1 MRVTRGPATS
11 AVKDAG
17 AGGPCDFVGDTVALA
32 CAVAP
37 PAPVT
42 TIVNVVVAVTVTVC
56 EPLAPTAA
64 PLIDADVALVVCQ
77 LTSAVLA
84 DCSAA

>member
-1 MRVTRGPATS
+1 ML
-11 AVKDAG
+11 AG
-17 AGGPCDFVGDTVALA
+17 AGAGVFVGDTVALA

-37 PAPVT
+37 PAPVA

-84 DCSAA
+84 DCSVA